1 MTLEEVNLLQEIC
14 HSMDLP
20 METLTNLMQSE
31 LVDVSIF
38 SETNWM
44 KLVTSDWQVH
54 RK

>member
-1 MTLEEVNLLQEIC
+1 MTLEKVNLQQEIF

-31 LVDVSIF
+31 SVDVSIL
-38 SETNWM
+38 SETNWV